1 MSYEEFRRRIDTM
14 RQILVGAVPS
24 PAGQI
29 DQITYALMYKFMNDI
44 DDQSAALGGVRTYF
58 TGEYEKYNWHALMSS
73 SLGAHERLEL
83 YRRHPPPVE
92 SSLVR

>member
-58 TGEYEKYNWHALMSS
+58 TGEYEKYN
-73 SLGAHERLEL
+73 
-83 YRRHPPPVE
+83 
-92 SSLVR
+92 